1 MQGPDEYKVGYKNP
15 PLNTRFG
22 AGESANPQGKTA
34 EQRRLEIANAEMATR
49 IRARLLEAVDRTLHK
64 PEVAPEELDV
74 LAVEMID
81 PNVLKLIKDSEDR
94 GLGAPKAAVDHTSSD
109 GSMTPQ
115 VISRTIVDPARD
127 EGS

>member
-1 MQGPDEYKVGYKNP
+1 MGETDQYKVGRGKP
-15 PLNTRFG
+15 PLETRFG
-22 AGESANPQGKTA
+22 QPNGNPQGKTA
-34 EQRRLEIANAEMATR
+34 EQKRLEMKNAETAMA
-49 IRARLLEAVDRTLHK
+49 IREKL
-64 PEVAPEELDV
+64 LDV
-74 LAVEMID
+74 VRSKLESASETEALGLVEAA
-81 PNVLKLIKDSEDR
+81 VLKLIKDSEDR